1 MRRAGVKSA
10 HLRVLYVDY
19 SLGFGGAIK
28 SLALTLRELP
38 SVEKFIFTSQDPEL
52 VETWFSGMRVFSF
65 RRLVNYRTIEKIRA
79 RLQLPALQ
87 LIALKLA
94 AGVDMLVIAKNLGR
108 LIWFLRRHRIDIV
121 HLNNGFLPQE
131 ALLATR
137 VLRIPCVVHLRDFQ
151 LDARGPASIAARD
164 GTEVIT
170 VSDAV
175 AASLDNTPIPASK
188 RTTIHDPVDLQLME
202 HASGARQRVRKEL
215 GLGDQDIAVGIFG
228 RVIPWKGQLE
238 FVKALTIVMRTAPG
252 VIAVIVGDESDGGLG
267 YIRQVHTAIESSGL
281 SERFISTG
289 YQKSVEDYYAAM
301 DIVVHASVTP
311 EPFGMVVPEAMAAG
325 CAVIAAD
332 AGGPREVIDNETD
345 GLLTPPGDIQALSDA
360 VLRLASDQALRA
372 RIADLG
378 KRKALARFGIAESAR
393 RVADVYVKVLTGKH

>member
-1 MRRAGVKSA
+1 VGKR
-10 HLRVLYVDY
+10 LRVLYIDY

-38 SVEKFIFTSQDPEL
+38 FVEKFVFTSQDPEL
-52 VETWFSGMRVFSF
+52 VETWFSGIPVFSF
-65 RRLVNYRTIEKIRA
+65 RRLVNYRTMEKIRA
-79 RLQLPALQ
+79 RLHPPALQ

-108 LIWFLRRHRIDIV
+108 LIWFLHRHRIDIV
-121 HLNNGFLPQE
+121 HLNNGFLPPE
-131 ALLATR
+131 ALLAAR
-137 VLRIPCVVHLRDFQ
+137 VVRIPCVVHLRDFQ
-151 LDARGPASIAARD
+151 LDPRGPASIAARD
-164 GTEVIT
+164 ATEVIT

-202 HASGARQRVRKEL
+202 HARGARQRVRKEL

-238 FVKALTIVMRTAPG
+238 FVKALTMVMRAAPR
-252 VIAVIVGDESDGGLG
+252 VLAVIVGDESDGGLG

-301 DIVVHASVTP
+301 DIVVHASITP

-372 RIADLG
+372 RIADFG

-393 RVADVYVKVLTGKH
+393 RVADVYAKVLTGKH